1 MKKRHHPHYSAWN
14 ATPQGAVALRHIK
27 RLLRGHIAGWQRRS
41 RSLLVLNAG
50 SGEYLEMLWQSG
62 FDLTAHEDRLSFLKK
77 CQTLMGHKIEY
88 TLAAPEHLAFQD
100 DHFDYTVAIGG
111 LEFWADPQAVLAEIA
126 RVTRTGCVLV
136 FPNLYSCFALEM
148 RLKRKAQPF
157 PAPLLSPRHVRTLAT
172 RAFGTENTAWAGTLL
187 TPYASWTFRKLGWL
201 HEITVPL
208 PLGAFAALRLDF
220 SPMRSCTPLLLRST
234 STASAKSSFV

>member
-14 ATPQGAVALRHIK
+14 ATPQGAVALGHLK
-27 RLLRGHIAGWQRRS
+27 RLLRGHISGWQRRS

-50 SGEYLEMLWQSG
+50 SGEYLEGLWQAG

-88 TLAAPEHLAFQD
+88 TLAAPDHLAFQD
-100 DHFDYTVAIGG
+100 SHFDYALAIGG
-111 LEFWADPQAVLAEIA
+111 IEFWVNPEAVLAEMA
-126 RVTRTGCVLV
+126 RVTRAGCLLI

-148 RLKRKAQPF
+148 RLKKKTRPF
-157 PAPLLSPRHVRTLAT
+157 PAPFLSPRYVRRLAVQ
-172 RAFGTENTAWAGTLL
+172 AFGTENTAWAGILL
-187 TPYASWTFRKLGWL
+187 TPYATWTSPRLRWL

-208 PLGAFAALRLDF
+208 PVGAFVALRLDF
-220 SPMRSCTPLLLRST
+220 SPMRTCTPLLLRT
-234 STASAKSSFV
+234 TDAVAKSSFG